1 MKTAIVAL
9 LATTSA
15 LTIRGDPPKK
25 PPAGGDEMLPR
36 WGVRYP
42 AIPKP
47 KPPTINE
54 ARPSNPCNP
63 EGPLGPCNGDS

>member
-42 AIPKP
+42 AIPKRVKNGIRTFTERNVDEP
-47 KPPTINE
+47 QGQHYGN
-54 ARPSNPCNP
+54 AR
-63 EGPLGPCNGDS
+63 